1 MTSDL
6 FRFSGLRAIPSPV
19 AFSPLG
25 PGLVRAVGEAGAE
38 ARLGSMPVWDL
49 TDLYSGPECAKLK
62 ADLERSESDTLD
74 FAKDFQGKIAEIAQ
88 GEDGGAQ
95 LGAAVRRYEA
105 IEDLLGRIASY
116 GQLLYS
122 YDNQNP
128 VNAKLHGDLM
138 EKLTAV
144 SSHLLFFGL
153 ELNRLDDATL
163 ERCLNHKAFEYYRPW
178 IEDLRFEKPYQ
189 LSDELEKLFH
199 DKSVVGRGA
208 WSRLFNE
215 TMTALKF
222 EVNGESLGLEPTLN
236 LLQSPKGEIRKTA
249 ALAIEETLG
258 GHQRLFTQITNTLAK
273 DKEIAD
279 RWRGFKDVADSRHLA
294 NRVESEVVDAL
305 VDAVRASYGRI
316 SHRYYQLKAKWLGM
330 EVLDYWDRNAPLAE
344 RSEREIPWAEAR
356 ETVLSAYH
364 GFSPKMSDI
373 AAEFFD
379 KNWIDAP
386 LRPGKAQGAFSHP
399 TVPSVHPYVLI
410 NYQGKPRDVQT
421 LAHELGHG
429 VHQVLAGKQG
439 ALMAPTPLTLAET
452 ASVFGE
458 MLTFKALLKRAESP
472 ADKHRLLAGKVEDM
486 INTVVR
492 QIAFYCFERKV
503 HEARA
508 GGELTTEQLNQFW
521 LDVQGESLGPAIRLS
536 EGYGIYWS
544 YVQHFI
550 HAPFYVYAYA
560 FGDCLVNSLYAVY
573 QGAEGGFQESYFEM
587 LSAGGS
593 KHHKALLAPFGLD
606 ASDPAFWQKGLSVI
620 EGMIDELETLEGM
633 R

>member
-163 ERCLNHKAFEYYRPW
+163 ERCLNDKAFEYYRPW

-236 LLQSPKGEIRKTA
+236 LLQSPKGETRKTA

-544 YVQHFI
+544 YVPHFI

-620 EGMIDELETLEGM
+620 EGLIDELETLEGM